1 MLENGLFFILGAVF
15 TAILQY
21 FLQNKQIKKER
32 IFNERKELYFTI
44 LDVISRRGA
53 NIGEGKVLS
62 AEWVSVRMKSC
73 IIASQKVLTCIHNL
87 ETATADNSASEVF
100 MAINSLQKEMG
111 KDLGIKKMPDLANK
125 NDKISGT

>member
-1 MLENGLFFILGAVF
+1 MLENGLFFIFGAFF
-15 TAILQY
+15 TAVLQ
-21 FLQNKQIKKER
+21 FCLQNQQIKKER

-44 LDVISRRGA
+44 LDMISYRDA
-53 NIGEGKVLS
+53 NEDEGKVWS
-62 AEWVSVRMKSC
+62 AEWTSVRMKSC

-87 ETATADNSASEVF
+87 ETATADNSKSEVF

-111 KDLGIKKMPDLANK
+111 KDLGIKKMPSLADK